1 MDQKRYLLKG
11 TFLLT
16 GAGLLARLAG
26 FFYKIFLSRTIG
38 AGQIG
43 LFQLAL
49 PVFALC
55 TALCIGGI
63 QTAVSRFTAEYHAKN
78 DRRSAYALLVCSLVL
93 SVCASCLCAAALF
106 VFAPQIAAHFL
117 LEPLCSPLLQIGAV
131 SLPFCAVH
139 ACISGYF
146 LGCKN
151 VSVPAYSQLLEQFAR
166 IGSVF
171 LFYCLFLKSGRSMSA
186 AVMALGQIAGEICSS
201 LFCSL
206 RLLYQKPE
214 KMPQNLGQTPP
225 EIPFFHQ
232 LRKLLS
238 AAAPLGMNRTLL
250 CVLQGMEAALL
261 PQMLRQFGLGAHEAL
276 SVYGTLTGMTMPLL
290 LFPTAVTGAVGTL
303 LLPAVSEANTL
314 NQNRQISSAVN
325 ASFQAAI
332 FLGMFFTTAFFLFG
346 RSTGAFLFHNELSGV
361 FLQKLSLLCPF
372 LYLNT
377 TIVGI
382 LHGLGKSAA
391 VFLFNIAGFFIR
403 IGAVI
408 FYVAEAGI
416 DAYLAAAV
424 LSQMLTAVCYLLLLR
439 RDRALTVSISG
450 TFLRAFLMNIAGVV
464 CVTAFFYVM
473 TGQFSPFGASFPVLT
488 AAVCL
493 LAAVFI
499 FTAWFLAVPS
509 GMRKIILLK
518 MRRTD
523 T

>member
-55 TALCIGGI
+55 TSLCIGGI

-171 LFYCLFLKSGRSMSA
+171 LFYCLFLKSGRGMSA
-186 AVMALGQIAGEICSS
+186 AVMALGQIAGEVCSS
-201 LFCSL
+201 LFCCF
-206 RLLYQKPE
+206 RLLYKKPE
-214 KMPQNLGQTPP
+214 KTPQDPGRTFP
-225 EIPFFHQ
+225 EISFFRQ

-261 PQMLRQFGLGAHEAL
+261 PQMLRQFGLSAHEAI

-314 NQNRQISSAVN
+314 NQNRQINSAAN
-325 ASFQAAI
+325 AGFQAAI
-332 FLGMFFTTAFFLFG
+332 FLGTFFSAAFFLFG
-346 RSTGAFLFHNELSGV
+346 RHAGIVLFHNELSGV
-361 FLQKLSLLCPF
+361 FLQRLSLLCPF

-377 TIVGI
+377 AIAGI
-382 LHGLGKSAA
+382 LHGLGKSGA
-391 VFLFNIAGFFIR
+391 VFLFNIAGFLIR
-403 IGAVI
+403 IGAVV
-408 FYVAEAGI
+408 FCVAQAGI

-424 LSQMLTAVCYLLLLR
+424 LSQMFTAVCCLLLLR
-439 RDRALTVSISG
+439 RGRALTISISG
-450 TFLRAFLMNIAGVV
+450 VFLRAFLMSTAGAV
-464 CVTAFFYVM
+464 CVTAFFYVT
-473 TGQFSPFGASFPVLT
+473 TGQFWPSGAPFPVLA

-493 LAAVFI
+493 FTAVFL
-499 FTAWFLAVPS
+499 FAAWFLALPA
-509 GMRKIILLK
+509 GIRKSILLK
-518 MRRTD
+518 IRRPAA
-523 T
+523 